1 MRISAATL
9 MPQQPRIPVIQRTQ
23 SPLSQSA
30 SSQSSSPIPPAHLQ
44 DSDWNT
50 TDEWDTPASQI
61 KTSPSPVPSTLT
73 MTKEAKAAEMARR
86 KEERKQVI
94 RILAPEKCKLIV
106 YALAHCHVERTEESS
121 DKDVNRI
128 ELPSASH
135 TDYIS
140 RPLNPD
146 PFNLFGIYRFLCK
159 QHLVY
164 FVHSGITFLLVN
176 LFFLFLS
183 SLLMENYTV
192 YCSSNLRCVLS
203 EFCMPNK
210 FQPVFCPLQPA

>member
-9 MPQQPRIPVIQRTQ
+9 APQQPRIPVIQRTQ

-61 KTSPSPVPSTLT
+61 KPSPSPVPSTLT

-94 RILAPEKCKLIV
+94 RIFAPEKWKLTFS
-106 YALAHCHVERTEESS
+106 ALAHCHVERTEESS
-121 DKDVNRI
+121 NKDVNRI
-128 ELPSASH
+128 ELLSASH
-135 TDYIS
+135 NYIP
-140 RPLNPD
+140 RPLNY

-164 FVHSGITFLLVN
+164 FVHSGITLLLVN
-176 LFFLFLS
+176 LFFLFS
-183 SLLMENYTV
+183 
-192 YCSSNLRCVLS
+192 
-203 EFCMPNK
+203 
-210 FQPVFCPLQPA
+210 